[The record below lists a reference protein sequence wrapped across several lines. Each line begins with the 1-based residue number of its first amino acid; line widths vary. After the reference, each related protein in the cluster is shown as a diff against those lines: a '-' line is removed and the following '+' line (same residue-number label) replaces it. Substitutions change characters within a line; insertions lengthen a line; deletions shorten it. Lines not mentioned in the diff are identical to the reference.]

1 MGKARPASQP
11 DLEPAKARVRGVTKN
26 TAEARRK
33 ILDSATF
40 LFGRQGFAR
49 TGTEQIAEHAGYGQ
63 STIFFHFKTKA
74 GLLEACLE
82 EALARASTN
91 LVPADTSGTLQLIER
106 LDRAFDDHPTAEFM
120 ARMLVEFGQNSTIKP
135 VYAAF
140 HDHVRQLIAAELER
154 ESGVGGRRAYV
165 AAAAILS
172 MMVGIHTEQRLETAR
187 FALRDFHD
195 MLINVTQLLLQQL
208 GRPDGVDP

>member
-1 MGKARPASQP
+1 MGRIKQSVQADLAQP
-11 DLEPAKARVRGVTKN
+11 IGRVRGVTKN

-33 ILDSATF
+33 ILDAATL

-49 TGTEQIAEHAGYGQ
+49 TGTEQIAEHAGYSQ
-63 STIFFHFKTKA
+63 ATIFFHFKTKA

-82 EALARASTN
+82 DALNRASTS
-91 LVPADTSGTLQLIER
+91 LVPADKLGTLQLLER

-120 ARMLVEFGQNSTIKP
+120 ARMLAEFGENSTIKP

-140 HDHVRQLIAAELER
+140 HEHVRLLIAGEVER
-154 ESGVGGRRAYV
+154 ETGVGGQRAYV

-172 MMVGIHTEQRLETAR
+172 MMVGIHAEQRLETVR
-187 FALRDFHD
+187 FDRRDFRD
-195 MLINVTQLLLQQL
+195 MLFNVTNLLLKQL
-208 GRPDGVDP
+208 SQPDGAGS

>member
-1 MGKARPASQP
+1 MGRAKQSSAS

-33 ILDSATF
+33 ILDSGTF

-49 TGTEQIAEHAGYGQ
+49 TGTEQIADHAGYGQ

-74 GLLEACLE
+74 GLLEACLDD
-82 EALARASTN
+82 ALVRASTN
-91 LVPADTSGTLQLIER
+91 LVPADTSGTLQLLER

-140 HDHVRQLIAAELER
+140 HEHVRQLIAAELER

-172 MMVGIHTEQRLETAR
+172 MMVGIHAEQRLETER
-187 FALRDFHD
+187 FDRRDFRD
-195 MLINVTQLLLQQL
+195 MLLNVTRLLLQQL
-208 GRPDGVDP
+208 GRPDGIGP